1 MCVRKLRS
9 WFLGL
14 LSDYAADMVIWS
26 SDESAV
32 VGSLVVAG
40 SLEFGP
46 LAPNVTVLAFVS
58 VNQFNFQ

>member
-1 MCVRKLRS
+1 
-9 WFLGL
+9 
-14 LSDYAADMVIWS
+14 MVIWS

-58 VNQFNFQ
+58 VNQFNFQWAEEKISNLLQGNRYI